1 MDGSVRGRHD
11 AERGTTN
18 DGSTSIIIHRT
29 NYEGRPYF
37 NKANDRTMIYQFTRD
52 ISGKTENVSHYPI
65 LLNPRIFLQYFRQSA
80 PEGEPE
86 VTKSIPTITTQE
98 INFDY
103 VKSQFP
109 LIPEVGE
116 YLWPG

>member
-29 NYEGRPYF
+29 NYEGISM
-37 NKANDRTMIYQFTRD
+37 TMIFQFRTYR
-52 ISGKTENVSHYPI
+52 GNVSHHPK
-65 LLNPRIFLQYFRQSA
+65 LFNPRIFLQYVWQSA

-109 LIPEVGE
+109 LIPEIGE
-116 YLWPG
+116 YQLIGCGE